1 MGMNKA
7 RPEKRSVNTRNA
19 LLSAFRD
26 LIMDKL
32 YDQLT
37 VEDIVGRA
45 NVGRSTFYEHFAGK
59 DGLLAASIAGPFS
72 TLADTI
78 GVNDNVPQLVALL
91 EHFWAQ
97 RRLAR
102 ELLVGAIRERSVR
115 VLVGQIERRLRIEFD
130 GRNTALILPTR
141 LVAVQTA
148 EMLLA
153 PVAAWL
159 TGESRCDA
167 TALAVA
173 LRRSTLAYL
182 AAMKTCRP

>member
-1 MGMNKA
+1 MNKV
-7 RPEKRSVNTRNA
+7 RPEERSVHTRNA

-32 YDQLT
+32 YDELT
-37 VEDIVGRA
+37 VADIVGRA

-72 TLADTI
+72 ALADSV
-78 GVNDNVPQLVALL
+78 GVNDNVPQLIELL

-115 VLVGQIERRLRIEFD
+115 VLVGQIERRLRIELN
-130 GRNTALILPTR
+130 GRKSALILPTR
-141 LVAVQTA
+141 LVAVQMA

-153 PVAAWL
+153 PIVAWL
-159 TGESRCDA
+159 IGESRCNA
-167 TALAVA
+167 TTLAVA
-173 LRRSTLAYL
+173 LRRSTVTYL
-182 AAMKTCRP
+182 AAMKA